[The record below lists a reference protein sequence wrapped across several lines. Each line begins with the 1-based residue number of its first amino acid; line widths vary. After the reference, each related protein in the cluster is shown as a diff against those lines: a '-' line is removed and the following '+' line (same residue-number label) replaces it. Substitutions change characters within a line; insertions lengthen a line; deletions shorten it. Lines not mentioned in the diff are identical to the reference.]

1 MSDRFT
7 QDWMS
12 NEWQDFAYQKI
23 KENNFNTLDSYLKFQ
38 PMTILDIGC
47 GLAWESRMFNVKYNT
62 TLYLIDGDASNNQT
76 KDAKSKDVNYHQSA
90 DTFLYYNSFCRLDD
104 ELKKLGTKDYTLIDC
119 NNLTLPDI
127 KFDLIT
133 SWLSC
138 GFHYPVSTYASLI
151 KKHSHSGT
159 RIIVDL
165 RKNKKTGEIFLEEC
179 FKIIQIVSEAK
190 KSVTAEIELLG

>member
-7 QDWMS
+7 QDWIS
-12 NEWQDFAYQKI
+12 NEWQDSAYQKI
-23 KENNFNTLDSYLKFQ
+23 KENNFNTLDLYLKSS
-38 PMTILDIGC
+38 PTTILDIGC
-47 GLAWESRMFNVKYNT
+47 GLAWESRMFNLKYNT
-62 TLYLIDGDASNNQT
+62 TLWLVDGDASNNQT
-76 KDAKSKDVNYHQSA
+76 KNAKSKDIKYHQSA
-90 DTFLYYNSFCRLDD
+90 DTFLYYNSLHRLDD

-119 NNLTLPDI
+119 NNLTLPNI

-165 RKNKKTGEIFLEEC
+165 RKNKETGEIILEDC
-179 FKIIQIVSEAK
+179 FKLIQIVNENH
-190 KSVTAEIELLG
+190 KSFTAEIELLG

>member
-7 QDWMS
+7 QDWIS

-23 KENNFNTLDSYLKFQ
+23 KENNFNILDSYLKS
-38 PMTILDIGC
+38 PPTTILDIGC
-47 GLAWESRMFNVKYNT
+47 GLAWESRMFNLKYNT
-62 TLYLIDGDASNNQT
+62 LLYLIDGDASNNQT
-76 KDAKSKDVNYHQSA
+76 KDANSKDINYHQSA
-90 DTFLYYNSFCRLDD
+90 DTFLYYNSFRRLDD
-104 ELKKLGTKDYTLIDC
+104 ELKKLGTKDYTLIDY

-138 GFHYPVSTYASLI
+138 GFHYPVSTYVSLI

-159 RIIVDL
+159 RIVVDL

-179 FKIIQIVSEAK
+179 FKIVQIISEAK

>member
-7 QDWMS
+7 QDWIS

-23 KENNFNTLDSYLKFQ
+23 KENNFNTLDSYLKF
-38 PMTILDIGC
+38 PPTTILDIGC

-62 TLYLIDGDASNNQT
+62 SLYLIDGDASNNQT

-90 DTFLYYNSFCRLDD
+90 DTFLYYNSFRRLDD

-138 GFHYPVSTYASLI
+138 GFHYPVSTYVSLI

-159 RIIVDL
+159 RIVVDL

-179 FKIIQIVSEAK
+179 FKIVQIVSEAK